1 MIYNPYSLAGK
12 TILVT
17 GASSG
22 IGRAVAQECAKMG
35 ASLIITGRN
44 EERLHNT
51 FTSLEGEEHRQIV
64 ADLLK
69 LEDIEKLVEQCPQ
82 LDGFSNNAGIT
93 KILLLKNLQRKYLEE
108 IMNTNTVA
116 PILLTQLL
124 TKKKKWKKP
133 ASIVFTSA
141 ISGNYCVHYGESM
154 FAASQGA
161 ISGFAKGAAL
171 DMAAQ
176 NVRVNCVNPGVIKTE
191 SLVNSGI
198 LTPEELKEKENY
210 FPLKRFG
217 NPEDVA
223 FAIIYFLSDAS
234 SWITGDQLILDGGYT
249 LL

>member
-1 MIYNPYSLAGK
+1 MYNPYSLAGK

-22 IGRAVAQECAKMG
+22 IGKVVAQECAKMG
-35 ASLIITGRN
+35 ASLVISGRN
-44 EERLHNT
+44 PERLHET
-51 FTSLEGEEHRQIV
+51 FVSLEGGGHIEIV
-64 ADLLK
+64 ADLLQY
-69 LEDIEKLVEQCPQ
+69 EDIESLTGQCPL

-108 IMNTNTVA
+108 IMNTNAIA

-133 ASIVFTSA
+133 SSIVFTSA

-154 FAASQGA
+154 FAASKGA
-161 ISGFAKGAAL
+161 VCGFAKGAAL
-171 DMAAQ
+171 DLAAQ
-176 NVRVNCVNPGVIKTE
+176 NIRANCVTPGVIKTD
-191 SLVNSGI
+191 SLMNSGV
-198 LTPEELKEKENY
+198 LTQEELKEKENY

-217 NPEDVA
+217 DPKDVA
-223 FAIIYFLSDAS
+223 LAVIYLLSDAS
-234 SWITGDQLILDGGYT
+234 SWVTGDNLILDGGYT

>member
-1 MIYNPYSLAGK
+1 MYNRNSLAGK

-22 IGRAVAQECAKMG
+22 IGKVVAQECAKMG
-35 ASLIITGRN
+35 ASLVISGRN
-44 EERLHNT
+44 PERLHET
-51 FTSLEGEEHRQIV
+51 FVSLEGGGHIEIV
-64 ADLLK
+64 ADLLQY
-69 LEDIEKLVEQCPQ
+69 EDIESLTGQCPL

-108 IMNTNTVA
+108 IMNTNAIA

-133 ASIVFTSA
+133 SSIVFTSA

-154 FAASQGA
+154 FAASKGTVC
-161 ISGFAKGAAL
+161 GFAKGAAL
-171 DMAAQ
+171 DLAAQ
-176 NVRVNCVNPGVIKTE
+176 NIRVNCVTPGVIKTD
-191 SLVNSGI
+191 SLMNSGV
-198 LTPEELKEKENY
+198 LTQEELKEKENY

-217 NPEDVA
+217 DPKDVA
-223 FAIIYFLSDAS
+223 LAVIYLLSDAS
-234 SWITGDQLILDGGYT
+234 SWVTGDNLILDGGYT

>member
-1 MIYNPYSLAGK
+1 MYNPYSLAGK

-22 IGRAVAQECAKMG
+22 IGKVVAQECAKMG
-35 ASLIITGRN
+35 ASLVISGRN
-44 EERLHNT
+44 PERLHET
-51 FTSLEGEEHRQIV
+51 FVSLEGGGHIEIV
-64 ADLLK
+64 ADLLQY
-69 LEDIEKLVEQCPQ
+69 EDIESLTGQCPL

-108 IMNTNTVA
+108 IMNTNAIA

-133 ASIVFTSA
+133 SSIVFTSA

-154 FAASQGA
+154 FAASKGA
-161 ISGFAKGAAL
+161 VCGFAKGAAL
-171 DMAAQ
+171 DLAAQ
-176 NVRVNCVNPGVIKTE
+176 NIRVNCVTPGVIKTD
-191 SLVNSGI
+191 SLMNSGV
-198 LTPEELKEKENY
+198 LTQEELKEKENY

-217 NPEDVA
+217 DPKDVA
-223 FAIIYFLSDAS
+223 LAVIYLLSDAS
-234 SWITGDQLILDGGYT
+234 SCVTGDNLILDGGYT

>member
-1 MIYNPYSLAGK
+1 MYNPYSLAGK

-22 IGRAVAQECAKMG
+22 IGKVVAQECAKMG
-35 ASLIITGRN
+35 ASLVISGRN
-44 EERLHNT
+44 PERLHET
-51 FTSLEGEEHRQIV
+51 FVSLEGGGHIEIV
-64 ADLLK
+64 ADLLQY
-69 LEDIEKLVEQCPQ
+69 EDIESLTGQCPL

-108 IMNTNTVA
+108 IMNTNAIA

-133 ASIVFTSA
+133 SSIVFTSA

-154 FAASQGA
+154 FAASKGA
-161 ISGFAKGAAL
+161 VCGFAKGAAL
-171 DMAAQ
+171 DLAAQ
-176 NVRVNCVNPGVIKTE
+176 NIRVNCVTPGVIKTD
-191 SLVNSGI
+191 SLMNSGV
-198 LTPEELKEKENY
+198 LTQEELKEKENY

-217 NPEDVA
+217 DPKDVA
-223 FAIIYFLSDAS
+223 LAVIYLLSDAS
-234 SWITGDQLILDGGYT
+234 SWVTGDNLILDGGYT

>member
-1 MIYNPYSLAGK
+1 MYNPYSLAGK

-22 IGRAVAQECAKMG
+22 IGKVVAQECAKMG
-35 ASLIITGRN
+35 ASLVISGRN
-44 EERLHNT
+44 PERLHET
-51 FTSLEGEEHRQIV
+51 FVSLEGGGHMEIV
-64 ADLLK
+64 ADLLQY
-69 LEDIEKLVEQCPQ
+69 EDIESLTGQCPL

-108 IMNTNTVA
+108 IMNTNAIA

-133 ASIVFTSA
+133 SSIVFTSA

-154 FAASQGA
+154 FAASKGA
-161 ISGFAKGAAL
+161 VCGFAKGAAL
-171 DMAAQ
+171 DLAAQ
-176 NVRVNCVNPGVIKTE
+176 NIRVNCVTPGVIKTD
-191 SLVNSGI
+191 SLMNSGV
-198 LTPEELKEKENY
+198 LTQEELKEKENY

-217 NPEDVA
+217 DPKDVA
-223 FAIIYFLSDAS
+223 LAVIYLLSDAS
-234 SWITGDQLILDGGYT
+234 SWVTGDNLILDGGYT

>member
-1 MIYNPYSLAGK
+1 MYNPYSLTGK

-22 IGRAVAQECAKMG
+22 IGKVVAQECAKMG
-35 ASLIITGRN
+35 ASLVISGRN
-44 EERLHNT
+44 PERLHET
-51 FTSLEGEEHRQIV
+51 FVSLEGGGHIEIV
-64 ADLLK
+64 ADLLQY
-69 LEDIEKLVEQCPQ
+69 EDIESLTGQCPL

-108 IMNTNTVA
+108 IMNTNAIA

-133 ASIVFTSA
+133 SSIVFTSA

-154 FAASQGA
+154 FAASKGA
-161 ISGFAKGAAL
+161 VCGFAKGAAL
-171 DMAAQ
+171 DLAAQ
-176 NVRVNCVNPGVIKTE
+176 NIRVNCVTPGVIKTD
-191 SLVNSGI
+191 SLMNSGV
-198 LTPEELKEKENY
+198 LTQEELKEKENY

-217 NPEDVA
+217 DPKDVA
-223 FAIIYFLSDAS
+223 LAVIYLLSDAS
-234 SWITGDQLILDGGYT
+234 SWVTGDNLILDGGYT

>member
-1 MIYNPYSLAGK
+1 MYNPYSLTGK

-22 IGRAVAQECAKMG
+22 IGKVVAQGCAKRC
-35 ASLIITGRN
+35 ASWVISGRN
-44 EERLHNT
+44 PERLHET
-51 FTSLEGEEHRQIV
+51 FVSLEGGGHIEIV
-64 ADLLK
+64 ADLLQY
-69 LEDIEKLVEQCPQ
+69 EDIESLTGQCPL

-108 IMNTNTVA
+108 IMNTNAIA

-133 ASIVFTSA
+133 SSIVFTSA

-154 FAASQGA
+154 FAASKGA
-161 ISGFAKGAAL
+161 VCGFAKGAAL
-171 DMAAQ
+171 DLAAQ
-176 NVRVNCVNPGVIKTE
+176 NIRVNCVTPGVIKTD
-191 SLVNSGI
+191 SLMNSGV
-198 LTPEELKEKENY
+198 LTQEELKEKENY

-217 NPEDVA
+217 DPKDVA
-223 FAIIYFLSDAS
+223 LAVIYLLSDAS
-234 SWITGDQLILDGGYT
+234 SWVTGDNLILDGGYT

>member
-1 MIYNPYSLAGK
+1 MYNPYSLAGK

-22 IGRAVAQECAKMG
+22 IGKVVAQECAKMG
-35 ASLIITGRN
+35 ASLVISGRN
-44 EERLHNT
+44 PERLHET
-51 FTSLEGEEHRQIV
+51 FVSLEGGGHIEIV
-64 ADLLK
+64 ADLLQY
-69 LEDIEKLVEQCPQ
+69 EDIESLTGQCPL

-108 IMNTNTVA
+108 IMNTNAIA

-133 ASIVFTSA
+133 SSIGFTSA

-154 FAASQGA
+154 FAASKGA
-161 ISGFAKGAAL
+161 VCGFAKGAAL
-171 DMAAQ
+171 DLAAQ
-176 NVRVNCVNPGVIKTE
+176 NIRVNCVTPGVIKTD
-191 SLVNSGI
+191 SLMNSGV
-198 LTPEELKEKENY
+198 LTQEELKEKENY

-217 NPEDVA
+217 DPKDVA
-223 FAIIYFLSDAS
+223 LAVIYLLSDAS
-234 SWITGDQLILDGGYT
+234 SWVTGDNLILDGGYT

>member
-1 MIYNPYSLAGK
+1 MYNPFSLTGK

-22 IGRAVAQECAKMG
+22 IGRVVAIECAKMG
-35 ASLIITGRN
+35 ASLVISGRN
-44 EERLHNT
+44 PERLHET
-51 FTSLEGEEHRQIV
+51 FVSLEGGGHIEIV
-64 ADLLK
+64 ADLLQY
-69 LEDIEKLVEQCPQ
+69 EDIESLTGQCPL

-108 IMNTNTVA
+108 IMNTNAIA

-133 ASIVFTSA
+133 SSIVFTSA

-154 FAASQGA
+154 FAASKGA
-161 ISGFAKGAAL
+161 VCGFAKGAAL
-171 DMAAQ
+171 DLAAQ
-176 NVRVNCVNPGVIKTE
+176 NIRVNCVTPGVIKTD
-191 SLVNSGI
+191 SLMNSGV
-198 LTPEELKEKENY
+198 LTQEELKEKENY

-217 NPEDVA
+217 DPKDVA
-223 FAIIYFLSDAS
+223 LAVIYLLSDAS
-234 SWITGDQLILDGGYT
+234 SWVTGDNLILDGGYT

>member
-1 MIYNPYSLAGK
+1 MYNPYSLAGK

-22 IGRAVAQECAKMG
+22 IGKVVAQECAKMG
-35 ASLIITGRN
+35 ASLVISGRN
-44 EERLHNT
+44 PERLHET
-51 FTSLEGEEHRQIV
+51 FVSLEGGGHIEIV
-64 ADLLK
+64 ADLLQY
-69 LEDIEKLVEQCPQ
+69 EDIESLTGQCPL

-108 IMNTNTVA
+108 IMNTNAIA

-133 ASIVFTSA
+133 SSIVFTSA

-154 FAASQGA
+154 FAASKGGVC
-161 ISGFAKGAAL
+161 GFAKGAAL
-171 DMAAQ
+171 DLAAQ
-176 NVRVNCVNPGVIKTE
+176 NIRVNCVTPGVIKTD
-191 SLVNSGI
+191 SLMNSGV
-198 LTPEELKEKENY
+198 LTQEELKEKENY

-217 NPEDVA
+217 DPKDVA
-223 FAIIYFLSDAS
+223 LAVIYLLSDAS
-234 SWITGDQLILDGGYT
+234 SWVTGDNLILDGGYT

>member
-1 MIYNPYSLAGK
+1 MYNPYSLAGK

-22 IGRAVAQECAKMG
+22 IGKVVAQECAKMG
-35 ASLIITGRN
+35 ASLVISGRN
-44 EERLHNT
+44 PERLHET
-51 FTSLEGEEHRQIV
+51 FVSLEGGGHIEIV
-64 ADLLK
+64 ADLLQY
-69 LEDIEKLVEQCPQ
+69 EDIESLTGQCPL

-108 IMNTNTVA
+108 IMNTNAIA

-133 ASIVFTSA
+133 SSIVFTSA

-154 FAASQGA
+154 FAASKGA
-161 ISGFAKGAAL
+161 VCGFAKGAAL
-171 DMAAQ
+171 DLAAQ
-176 NVRVNCVNPGVIKTE
+176 NIRVNCVTPGVIKTD
-191 SLVNSGI
+191 SLMNSRV
-198 LTPEELKEKENY
+198 LTQEELKEKENY

-217 NPEDVA
+217 DPKDVA
-223 FAIIYFLSDAS
+223 LAVIYLLSDAS
-234 SWITGDQLILDGGYT
+234 SWVTGDNLILDGGYT

>member
-1 MIYNPYSLAGK
+1 MYNPYSLAGK

-22 IGRAVAQECAKMG
+22 IGKVVAQECVKMG
-35 ASLIITGRN
+35 ASLVISGRN
-44 EERLHNT
+44 PERLHET
-51 FTSLEGEEHRQIV
+51 FVSLEGGGHIEIV
-64 ADLLK
+64 ADLLQY
-69 LEDIEKLVEQCPQ
+69 EDIESLTGQCPL

-108 IMNTNTVA
+108 IMNTNAIA

-133 ASIVFTSA
+133 SSIVFTSA

-154 FAASQGA
+154 FAASKGA
-161 ISGFAKGAAL
+161 VCGFAKGAAL
-171 DMAAQ
+171 DLAAQ
-176 NVRVNCVNPGVIKTE
+176 NIRVNCVTPGVIKTD
-191 SLVNSGI
+191 SLMNSGV
-198 LTPEELKEKENY
+198 LTQEELKEKENY

-217 NPEDVA
+217 DPKDVA
-223 FAIIYFLSDAS
+223 LAVIYLLSDAS
-234 SWITGDQLILDGGYT
+234 SWVTGDNLILDGGYT

>member
-1 MIYNPYSLAGK
+1 MYNPYSLAGK

-22 IGRAVAQECAKMG
+22 IGKVVAQECAKMG
-35 ASLIITGRN
+35 ASLVISGRN
-44 EERLHNT
+44 PERLHET
-51 FTSLEGEEHRQIV
+51 FVSLEGGGHIEIV
-64 ADLLK
+64 ADLLQY
-69 LEDIEKLVEQCPQ
+69 EDIESLTGQCPL

-108 IMNTNTVA
+108 IMNTNAIA

-133 ASIVFTSA
+133 SSIVFTSA

-154 FAASQGA
+154 FAASKGA
-161 ISGFAKGAAL
+161 VCGFAKGAAL
-171 DMAAQ
+171 DLAAQ
-176 NVRVNCVNPGVIKTE
+176 NIRVNCVTPGVIKTD
-191 SLVNSGI
+191 SLMNSGV
-198 LTPEELKEKENY
+198 LTQEELKERENY

-217 NPEDVA
+217 DPKDVA
-223 FAIIYFLSDAS
+223 LAVIYLLSDAS
-234 SWITGDQLILDGGYT
+234 SWVTGDNLILDGGYT

>member
-1 MIYNPYSLAGK
+1 MYNPYSLAGK

-22 IGRAVAQECAKMG
+22 IGKVVAQECAKMG
-35 ASLIITGRN
+35 ASLVISGRN
-44 EERLHNT
+44 PERLHET
-51 FTSLEGEEHRQIV
+51 FVSLEGGGHIEIV
-64 ADLLK
+64 ADLLQY
-69 LEDIEKLVEQCPQ
+69 EDIESLTGQCPL

-108 IMNTNTVA
+108 IMNTNAIA

-133 ASIVFTSA
+133 SSIVFTSA

-154 FAASQGA
+154 FAASKGA
-161 ISGFAKGAAL
+161 VCGFAKGAAL
-171 DMAAQ
+171 DLATQ
-176 NVRVNCVNPGVIKTE
+176 NIRVNCVTPGVIKTD
-191 SLVNSGI
+191 SLMNSGV
-198 LTPEELKEKENY
+198 LTQEELKEKENY

-217 NPEDVA
+217 DPKDVA
-223 FAIIYFLSDAS
+223 LAVIYLLSDAS
-234 SWITGDQLILDGGYT
+234 SWVTGDNLILDGGYT

>member
-1 MIYNPYSLAGK
+1 MYNPYSLAGK

-22 IGRAVAQECAKMG
+22 IGKVVAQECAKMG
-35 ASLIITGRN
+35 ASLVISGRN
-44 EERLHNT
+44 PERLHET
-51 FTSLEGEEHRQIV
+51 FVSLEGGGHIEIV
-64 ADLLK
+64 ADLLQY
-69 LEDIEKLVEQCPQ
+69 EDIESLAGQCPL

-108 IMNTNTVA
+108 IMNTNAIA

-133 ASIVFTSA
+133 SSIVFTSA

-154 FAASQGA
+154 FAASKGA
-161 ISGFAKGAAL
+161 VCGFAKGAAL
-171 DMAAQ
+171 DLAAQ
-176 NVRVNCVNPGVIKTE
+176 NIRVNCVTPGVIKTD
-191 SLVNSGI
+191 SLMNSGV
-198 LTPEELKEKENY
+198 LTQEELKEKENY

-217 NPEDVA
+217 DPKDVA
-223 FAIIYFLSDAS
+223 LAIIYLLSDAS
-234 SWITGDQLILDGGYT
+234 SWVTGDNLILDGGYT